1 MIEAF
6 QVALTSVWMDSGFVG
21 FQMGQGIMIVVG
33 LVRTIGGDA
42 PIAESAGLD
51 VRAESLTQAAIIL
64 LLLRS
69 FASG

>member
-33 LVRTIGGDA
+33 RM
-42 PIAESAGLD
+42 PEPK
-51 VRAESLTQAAIIL
+51 RW
-64 LLLRS
+64 
-69 FASG
+69 FA